1 MIELLIQIIG
11 SITIT
16 CGLFFMVVGAIGLL
30 RLPDFYTRLHATSK
44 TDTLGIG
51 LIFIG
56 LIFFSGLT
64 QATLKLILIIVF
76 IFFTSPVSAHAIA
89 KAAFKAGVKPYQV
102 KSSKAKNEHD

>member
-1 MIELLIQIIG
+1 MIEIVLQTIG
-11 SITIT
+11 SITIVF
-16 CGLFFMVVGAIGLL
+16 GLFFMFVGSIGLI

-56 LIFFSGLT
+56 LMFFAGPT
-64 QATLKLILIIVF
+64 QATLKLLLIIAF

-89 KAAFKAGVKPYQV
+89 KAAYKSGLKPYQ
-102 KSSKAKNEHD
+102 KKPEEEHD